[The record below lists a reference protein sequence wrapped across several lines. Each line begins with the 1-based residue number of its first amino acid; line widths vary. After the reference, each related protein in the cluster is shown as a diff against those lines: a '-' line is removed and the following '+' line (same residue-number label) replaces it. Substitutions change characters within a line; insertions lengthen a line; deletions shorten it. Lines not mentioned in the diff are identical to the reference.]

1 VGGGQDKE
9 FVVEQV
15 GQLFGGGDGLS
26 DGGVALSAAAADA
39 LWRYRASNATGPST
53 VA

>member
-15 GQLFGGGDGLS
+15 GQLFGGGDLS
-26 DGGVALSAAAADA
+26 DGGVALFSAAADA
-39 LWRYRASNATGPST
+39 LWRYRGSNATSSST
-53 VA
+53 AA